1 MELLNAYENYKEFN
15 NNFVNFINKL
25 ISNNLEDMDRSEI
38 EDKLNEGRDFFSNLQ
53 TQCEA
58 IKIEDTD
65 IDNLKDLQYLIADGL
80 FLTIDLIRF
89 YSINEYDRFKMR
101 ASNYINKGRL
111 TEMFKQSKNCSI
123 MDL

>member
-80 FLTIDLIRF
+80 FLTIDLIMF

>member
-101 ASNYINKGRL
+101 ESNYINKGRL

>member
-123 MDL
+123 MYL

>member
-58 IKIEDTD
+58 IKIEDTN

>member
-15 NNFVNFINKL
+15 NNCVNFINKL